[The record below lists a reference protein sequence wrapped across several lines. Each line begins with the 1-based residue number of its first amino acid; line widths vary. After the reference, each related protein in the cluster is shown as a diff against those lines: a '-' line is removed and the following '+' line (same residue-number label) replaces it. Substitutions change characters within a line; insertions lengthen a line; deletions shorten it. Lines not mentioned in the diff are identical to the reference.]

1 MKKRF
6 ILHCAVSMLLCA
18 ALAVSASATELKVR
32 GNLDVYGMW
41 STNLKDHSS
50 EVSDADNYM
59 TTQRMRTYF
68 DYVASENLK
77 AVLGLEID
85 NVWGDNDEDGN
96 VGGDW
101 GTDGKGNIEVKHAYL
116 DFTL

>member
-1 MKKRF
+1 VKTRC
-6 ILHCAVSMLLCA
+6 ILHCAVSIVLCA
-18 ALAVSASATELKVR
+18 VLAASASATELKVR

-41 STNLKDHSS
+41 STNLKDHNS

-68 DYVASENLK
+68 DYVADENLK

-85 NVWGDNDEDGN
+85 NVWGDNLDN
-96 VGGDW
+96 VGGD
-101 GTDGKGNIEVKHAYL
+101 
-116 DFTL
+116 